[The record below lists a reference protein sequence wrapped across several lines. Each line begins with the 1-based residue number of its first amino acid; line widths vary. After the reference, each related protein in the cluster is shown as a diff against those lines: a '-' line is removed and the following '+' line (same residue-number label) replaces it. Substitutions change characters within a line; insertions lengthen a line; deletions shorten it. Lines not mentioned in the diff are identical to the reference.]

1 MFNNDEKINMRDIYE
16 SLWRCRDFEL
26 SHLWQRSVFLS
37 AFLLLCFTGYGM
49 LFIAAFIEPER
60 DAPRERRI
68 EQEKISKVE
77 KSSVVLGQYPYEAL
91 HFSFDETNAR
101 AQSGTV
107 AENADPSA
115 RRRLA
120 HVAATVIALMG
131 VWLSSMW
138 IMMGK
143 GSKRWYERYEQAL
156 YRIER
161 DPRFSKI
168 AGRNDDQ
175 AMLGAPYIHGNL
187 PEAPHVD
194 DGLFSNAAG
203 RYSSS
208 KINIG
213 IGQISLLFWGAVL
226 VVHSLFFLFADCVKS
241 LPGCVCDCVFIV
253 FIVFVVIVT
262 AILILVSIFIENF
275 FNFKSSDA
283 VPPRVSVIIFIPGDI
298 LKDINWEDIK
308 KDVGKPS
315 ENELIKYLSEMKKS
329 SDTEIILIVNG
340 NEANKKIVELL
351 LEELNIKGENIR
363 LEDSASDEDSAYAQG
378 VEIARGEWISL
389 CNVKGGY
396 PSKEVLEK
404 IEEMS
409 CADLIEERPGLNE
422 NNPQGEKL
430 RFKFQDNSS
439 KSVALEIVGGGSASG
454 TSSVSAKII
463 RKRIFDWADAVN
475 SVPVYAYDEQQR
487 IKERATFIRE
497 NKDILT
503 VKK

>member
-101 AQSGTV
+101 AQSGAV

-241 LPGCVCDCVFIV
+241 LPSCVCNC
-253 FIVFVVIVT
+253 VFVVIVA
-262 AILILVSIFIENF
+262 AILILVSIFVEKF

-283 VPPRVSVIIFIPGDI
+283 VPPRVSVIIFIPGDV

-308 KDVGKPS
+308 NGSS
-315 ENELIKYLSEMKKS
+315 ENELIKYVSEMKKS
-329 SDTEIILIVNG
+329 SDTEIILIVDG
-340 NEANKKIVELL
+340 NEANKKIVEVR

-363 LEDSASDEDSAYAQG
+363 LADPSPNEDSAYAQG

-389 CNVKGGY
+389 CNAKNGC
-396 PSKEVLEK
+396 PSKKFLK
-404 IEEMS
+404 KNGKKMS
-409 CADLIEERPGLNE
+409 CADLIEERSGSKE

-439 KSVALEIVGGGSASG
+439 KSVALEIVGGGSASS

-463 RKRIFDWADAVN
+463 RKRIFDRADAVN
-475 SVPVYAYDEQQR
+475 SVPAHAYDEQQR

>member
-1 MFNNDEKINMRDIYE
+1 MKKIEENEKINMRDIYE

-101 AQSGTV
+101 AQSGAV

-168 AGRNDDQ
+168 AGLNDDQ

-203 RYSSS
+203 RYSPS

-226 VVHSLFFLFADCVKS
+226 IVHSLFFLFADCVKS
-241 LPGCVCDCVFIV
+241 LPSCVCNC
-253 FIVFVVIVT
+253 VFVVIVA
-262 AILILVSIFIENF
+262 AILILVSIFVEKF

-283 VPPRVSVIIFIPGDI
+283 VPPRVSVIIFIPGDV

-308 KDVGKPS
+308 NGSS
-315 ENELIKYLSEMKKS
+315 ENELIKYVSEMKKS
-329 SDTEIILIVNG
+329 SDTEIILIVGG
-340 NEANKKIVELL
+340 NETDKRIVEDC
-351 LEELNIKGENIR
+351 LERRGIKGENIR

-389 CNVKGGY
+389 CNAKGEY

-487 IKERATFIRE
+487 IKERATFIQE
-497 NKDILT
+497 NKDILA

>member
-1 MFNNDEKINMRDIYE
+1 MKKIEENEKINMRDIYE

-101 AQSGTV
+101 AQSGAV

-168 AGRNDDQ
+168 AGLNDDQ

-203 RYSSS
+203 RYSPS

-241 LPGCVCDCVFIV
+241 LPSCVCIC
-253 FIVFVVIVT
+253 VFVVIVA
-262 AILILVSIFIENF
+262 AILILVSIFVEKF

-283 VPPRVSVIIFIPGDI
+283 VPPRVSVIIFIPGDV

-315 ENELIKYLSEMKKS
+315 ENELIKYLLEMKKS
-329 SDTEIILIVNG
+329 SDTEIILIVKG
-340 NEANKKIVELL
+340 NEANKKIVEVL
-351 LEELNIKGENIR
+351 LEGLNIKGENIR

-389 CNVKGGY
+389 CNAKNGC
-396 PSKEVLEK
+396 PSKKFLK
-404 IEEMS
+404 KNGKKMS
-409 CADLIEERPGLNE
+409 CADLIEERSGSKE

-439 KSVALEIVGGGSASG
+439 KSVALEIVGGGSASS

-463 RKRIFDWADAVN
+463 RKRIFDRADAVN
-475 SVPVYAYDEQQR
+475 SVPAHAYDEQQR

>member
-1 MFNNDEKINMRDIYE
+1 MFNNNEKINMRDIYE

-101 AQSGTV
+101 AQSGAV
-107 AENADPSA
+107 AENADPFA

-161 DPRFSKI
+161 DLRFSKI
-168 AGRNDDQ
+168 AGLNDDQ

-203 RYSSS
+203 RYSPS

-226 VVHSLFFLFADCVKS
+226 IVHSLFSLFADCIRS

-253 FIVFVVIVT
+253 FIVFVVIVA
-262 AILILVSIFIENF
+262 AILILVSIFVENF

-283 VPPRVSVIIFIPGDI
+283 VPSRVSVIIFIPRDV
-298 LKDINWEDIK
+298 LKDIKN
-308 KDVGKPS
+308 GSS
-315 ENELIKYLSEMKKS
+315 ENKLIKYVSKKS
-329 SDTEIILIVNG
+329 SDTEIILIVDG
-340 NEANKKIVELL
+340 NEADKKIVEVR
-351 LEELNIKGENIR
+351 LEERGIKGENIR
-363 LEDSASDEDSAYAQG
+363 LADPAPNEDSAYAQG

-389 CNVKGGY
+389 CNAKGEY

-487 IKERATFIRE
+487 IKERATFIQE
-497 NKDILT
+497 NKDILA